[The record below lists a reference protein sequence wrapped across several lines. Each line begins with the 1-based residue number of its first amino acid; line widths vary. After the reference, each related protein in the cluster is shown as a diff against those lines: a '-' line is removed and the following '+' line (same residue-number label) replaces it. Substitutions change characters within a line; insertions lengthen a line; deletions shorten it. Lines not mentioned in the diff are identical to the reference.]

1 MDLVIIIAVIT
12 DLVILEK
19 FHMMIHRREIDDRS
33 PLGSTLWNQGPVKV
47 ERGLCEYS
55 RAGPLTDMKVEFIK
69 GLNQFMYTNAD
80 KII

>member
-1 MDLVIIIAVIT
+1 MRSCIDIKCYLIEQES
-12 DLVILEK
+12 LK
-19 FHMMIHRREIDDRS
+19 FAHLKFFNAYTIGAG
-33 PLGSTLWNQGPVKV
+33 PLKA
-47 ERGLCEYS
+47 RGLCEYS

>member
-1 MDLVIIIAVIT
+1 MGTHLVKNHPVEHLCT
-12 DLVILEK
+12 HGEDSHCEDPPC
-19 FHMMIHRREIDDRS
+19 EE
-33 PLGSTLWNQGPVKV
+33 QGPVKV